1 MRFLGIANTV
11 EHPIFVQV
19 EFNSLKLIEIY
30 VNGVV
35 ESFEPETSIME
46 FTNLILM
53 KQNNSDLQIIFKSGI
68 SVTVIQNDIS
78 LSFETLLPEKFKG

>member
-1 MRFLGIANTV
+1 MVNAVKHT
-11 EHPIFVQV
+11 IFVQV